1 MKTISPPA
9 ERQISRR
16 RFMQSTALVG
26 GGFML
31 GFTTAATTTK
41 AAQIVGA
48 AMVQPQPGEVPLNAW
63 VRIQPDNTVTIVLSQ
78 AEIGQ
83 GISTTLPAVLVDE
96 LGADWSTVR
105 LETAPFDV
113 AYANPLFKWMF
124 TGNSMSV
131 QAFYD
136 VMRTM
141 GASAREMLLAA
152 ASNAWKVPA
161 SELSAQ
167 QSQVVHAAS
176 GRKATFGEL
185 AAAAS
190 QIKPLEKPPLRQESQ
205 LQLTGKSLARV
216 DIPSKVD
223 GTAVFGIDF
232 KVPGM
237 LNAAVRTAPAF
248 GASLEVANRDAL
260 LKMPGV
266 VAVVPVEGGFAVV
279 ADTYWHARSAM
290 LKAETVTKEPASAKA
305 DMKGLAD
312 RYRAHLKDGP
322 FATPLS
328 KGDAPSR
335 MAGARKTIERE
346 YENPFLAHATMEPMN
361 CIAHVTDDRCVVWAP
376 TAGQHLA
383 WYALQAALGLK
394 GEQVE
399 VNRTPYMGGAFGRR
413 SLADFIVQAALVSKA
428 VKAPVK
434 VLWDREED
442 MRRDAYRPATAV
454 KLAASV
460 GQNGLP
466 EAIVA
471 HVVSP
476 PIITLCNPALV
487 PEINK
492 SHVDPFCVE
501 GMMEW
506 PYQIEHRQVLFHLL
520 DVNVPTSVMRTT
532 GYGPNVFAFESFIDE
547 LAKAAGKDPYLYRRQ
562 LLGSNTKALKV
573 LERAAQLGNWGKPLG
588 KGQGRGMAIAEAF
601 GSLMAQVVQVRVR
614 GNDVKVERV
623 TSVVDPGRVLDPQ
636 IGAANIEGGV
646 VFGLAG
652 CKSEV
657 TFTDG
662 AVDQTNFHQ
671 YAMPYLAECPEIVTE
686 FVEGNGPLG
695 GLGEIGPV
703 TVAAALGNAIFAAT
717 GRRLRAMP
725 LSRANL
731 QFA

>member
-1 MKTISPPA
+1 MKLTSAPA
-9 ERQISRR
+9 TPHLGRR
-16 RFMQSTALVG
+16 RFMKSTALLG
-26 GGFML
+26 GGFLL
-31 GFTTAATTTK
+31 GFTSAVD
-41 AAQIVGA
+41 AAQLVGA
-48 AMVQPQPGEVPLNAW
+48 AMVSPPPGEVALNAW
-63 VRIQPDNTVTIVLSQ
+63 VRVQPDNAVTIILSQ

-83 GISTTLPAVLVDE
+83 GISTSLPAVLADE

-105 LETAPFDV
+105 LETAPFDI
-113 AYANPLFKWMF
+113 AYANPVFHWMF

-131 QAFYD
+131 QAFHD

-141 GASAREMLLAA
+141 GASAREMLITA
-152 ASNAWKVPA
+152 ASHAWQVPA
-161 SELSAQ
+161 SALSAQ
-167 QSQVVHAAS
+167 QSFVIHEAS
-176 GRKATFGEL
+176 GRRATFGEL
-185 AAAAS
+185 ATAAS
-190 QIKPLEKPPLRQESQ
+190 QIKPLEKPPLRQKTE
-205 LQLTGKSLARV
+205 LHLTGRSLPRV

-223 GTAVFGIDF
+223 GSAVFGIDF

-237 LNAAVRTAPAF
+237 LSAAVRTAPAF
-248 GASLEVANRDAL
+248 GASLDVHNRDAL
-260 LKMPGV
+260 LRMPGV
-266 VAVVPVEGGFAVV
+266 VDIVPVEGGFAVV

-290 LKAETVTKEPASAKA
+290 LKAETSTSRRQPASEQASMWTL
-305 DMKGLAD
+305 DEQ
-312 RYRAHLKDGP
+312 YRSHLRDGP
-322 FATPLS
+322 FATAVS
-328 KGDAPSR
+328 SGDASSR
-335 MAGARKTIERE
+335 MAAATKTIEHE

-361 CIAHVTDDRCVVWAP
+361 CIAHTTSDHCVIWAP

-394 GEQVE
+394 GEQIE

-442 MRRDAYRPATAV
+442 MRRDGYRPATMV
-454 KLAASV
+454 KLTASV
-460 GQNGLP
+460 RPDGLP

-476 PIITLCNPALV
+476 PIITLCNPVLI
-487 PEINK
+487 PEIK
-492 SHVDPFCVE
+492 KTHIDPFCIE
-501 GMMEW
+501 GMKEW
-506 PYQIEHRQVLFHLL
+506 PYEIAHRQVRFHLL
-520 DVNVPTSVMRTT
+520 DIDVPTSVMRTT

-547 LAKAAGKDPYLYRRQ
+547 LAKAAGRDPYLYRRE
-562 LLGSNTKALKV
+562 LLGANQQGLNV
-573 LERAAQLGNWGKPLG
+573 LDRVAWLGKWGEPLS
-588 KGQGRGMAIAEAF
+588 KGQGRGIAMTRAF
-601 GSLMAQVVQVRVR
+601 GSLMAQVVQVRVA

-623 TSVVDPGRVLDPQ
+623 SSVVDPGRLLDPL

-657 TFTDG
+657 TFSNG

-671 YAMPYLAECPEIVTE
+671 YTMPYLAECPEIVTE

-703 TVAAALGNAIFAAT
+703 TIAAALGNAIFAAT
-717 GRRLRAMP
+717 GKRLRAMP
-725 LSRANL
+725 LSRSNL